1 MLKGRDFYEMNVK
14 RDWNTIH
21 MNLIRRVNF
30 CEGTF
35 LSLFSLSGEAQK
47 RTTGMFKPYEK
58 RMFKSNKKSNYS
70 AKRWRFITCEY

>member
-35 LSLFSLSGEAQK
+35 LSLFSLSGA
-47 RTTGMFKPYEK
+47 GP
-58 RMFKSNKKSNYS
+58 KKNNWYV
-70 AKRWRFITCEY
+70 